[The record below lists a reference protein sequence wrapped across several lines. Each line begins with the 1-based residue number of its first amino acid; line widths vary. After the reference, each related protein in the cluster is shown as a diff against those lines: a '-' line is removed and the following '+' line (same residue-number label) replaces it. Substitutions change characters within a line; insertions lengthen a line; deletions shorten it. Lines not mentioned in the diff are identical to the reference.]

1 MSRVRGSVADGK
13 MNSRHPAPPPS
24 PTKRGLAKAAFVRPH
39 QEPRSG
45 RVTLRVRIIVNSH
58 TRKGYGQQADMWS
71 LGVIL
76 YILISG
82 YPPFHDD
89 NHNALFLK
97 IAKGTTC

>member
-1 MSRVRGSVADGK
+1 M
-13 MNSRHPAPPPS
+13 
-24 PTKRGLAKAAFVRPH
+24 
-39 QEPRSG
+39 
-45 RVTLRVRIIVNSH
+45 RIIVNSH